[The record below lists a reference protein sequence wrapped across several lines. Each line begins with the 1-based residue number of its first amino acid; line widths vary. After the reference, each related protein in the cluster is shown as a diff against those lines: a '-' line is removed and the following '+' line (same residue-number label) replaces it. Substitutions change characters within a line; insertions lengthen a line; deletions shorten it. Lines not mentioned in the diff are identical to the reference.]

1 MAYER
6 SSPRS
11 LTGRRW
17 LVAGVVLVG
26 AAVLLLRR
34 WEAVQQPFLWAEDG
48 AVFVQ
53 QALAPGNDLFA
64 PYNGQLWVLQRALVV
79 FGDVLGLSTL
89 PFVLLVSSLVV
100 TLLGLSVLLQAR
112 LQQLFG
118 GMGYQVLAF
127 WLLLLLPGAWESL
140 GTILSLHWWLVFSAA
155 ALLMAPA
162 ARSRTGTVLELGWLV
177 VLGLSGLV
185 SWIVLPIAVGAVI
198 VRRDGAAV
206 VRCLVVIATAVV
218 QFVVLLS
225 SAREPSESAG
235 LIDMARIIALR
246 AGAVA
251 VLGEDW
257 LSDTARPSTSVL
269 VLALGAAYLIAVALV
284 ALLGRRWPALALAIS
299 AAVSV
304 AIGLWGAAEPLALL
318 TMPGGGRY
326 FVPALGFAI
335 LILVLGI
342 TARRPW
348 VRALGVIGLAAS
360 GFALVTSTMIANPA
374 PPLEPSSWDSFVRC
388 VDGGGPCEVATAP
401 KGWRITTS

>member
-1 MAYER
+1 
-6 SSPRS
+6 
-11 LTGRRW
+11 
-17 LVAGVVLVG
+17 
-26 AAVLLLRR
+26 
-34 WEAVQQPFLWAEDG
+34 
-48 AVFVQ
+48 
-53 QALAPGNDLFA
+53 
-64 PYNGQLWVLQRALVV
+64 
-79 FGDVLGLSTL
+79 
-89 PFVLLVSSLVV
+89 
-100 TLLGLSVLLQAR
+100 
-112 LQQLFG
+112 
-118 GMGYQVLAF
+118 
-127 WLLLLLPGAWESL
+127 
-140 GTILSLHWWLVFSAA
+140 
-155 ALLMAPA
+155 
-162 ARSRTGTVLELGWLV
+162 
-177 VLGLSGLV
+177 
-185 SWIVLPIAVGAVI
+185 
-198 VRRDGAAV
+198 
-206 VRCLVVIATAVV
+206 
-218 QFVVLLS
+218 
-225 SAREPSESAG
+225 
-235 LIDMARIIALR
+235 MARIIALR

-388 VDGGGPCEVATAP
+388 VDGGGPCEVATSP